1 MQSNAAPM
9 CHARGCNGRYQE
21 SRLVALGALAGGG
34 LKLSCESKLSAH
46 RTTPRH
52 GTRNI
57 RLVTPA
63 NARAGRTC
71 APATTPCAAAELL
84 AVDMRNTAHSV
95 RVPRCQISQ
104 AACATLRDTSSS
116 LLSICRCRPKM
127 LGRRPDL
134 RRLDRL
140 GPWRRCSGTRRGV
153 ARVWRPSN
161 MSCTILACG
170 HDVASRCRTQG
181 RPCNHPDRR

>member
-1 MQSNAAPM
+1 MLLQCATHVAVTAGIKN
-9 CHARGCNGRYQE
+9 RGW
-21 SRLVALGALAGGG
+21 VALGALAGGG

-52 GTRNI
+52 ATRNI

-153 ARVWRPSN
+153 ARVWRPSD

-181 RPCNHPDRR
+181 RPCTSNHPDRR